1 MCIKINIINKNNYKM
16 HNSNKKAIKLKIYL
30 FNNYMK
36 KI

>member
-1 MCIKINIINKNNYKM
+1 MNIKINIINKNNYKM
-16 HNSNKKAIKLKIYL
+16 QNTNKKAIKLKVYL